1 MPYAGLFFFFGF
13 KTKKTHLWQCQHNG
27 WICNL
32 IFWLFDFAL
41 FFFLRIDV
49 KKFEIRA
56 IFPTNA
62 NFQCTKMSWARITES
77 EIHDFVMHSNCIRI
91 AFNISSYIID
101 CQFPVHHLFTMRC
114 FTYWMLANV
123 FNQIQIRYSP
133 LSDCDSHTYLTTSHT
148 YPINC
153 VALILQCNVVMH
165 ILHIIHTIIS
175 IFKTF

>member
-1 MPYAGLFFFFGF
+1 MQFSPQMPIFNAPKCLGLE
-13 KTKKTHLWQCQHNG
+13 
-27 WICNL
+27 
-32 IFWLFDFAL
+32 
-41 FFFLRIDV
+41 LRNR
-49 KKFEIRA
+49 KFMI
-56 IFPTNA
+56 
-62 NFQCTKMSWARITES
+62 SS
-77 EIHDFVMHSNCIRI
+77 CIRI

>member
-1 MPYAGLFFFFGF
+1 MRFNAICWLVFFGF

-49 KKFEIRA
+49 KNSKFVFSLQMP
-56 IFPTNA
+56 IFNA
-62 NFQCTKMSWARITES
+62 PKCLGLELRNRKFMISS
-77 EIHDFVMHSNCIRI
+77 CIRI

-101 CQFPVHHLFTMRC
+101 CQFPVHHLFTMRW
-114 FTYWMLANV
+114 FTYWMPTNV

-133 LSDCDSHTYLTTSHT
+133 LSDCDSQLAIRIEVNISLIGTYLTTSHT
-148 YPINC
+148 
-153 VALILQCNVVMH
+153 
-165 ILHIIHTIIS
+165 HTQS
-175 IFKTF
+175 IV